1 MLRIIINI
9 SYDSSALLKTF
20 KCALQMFQII
30 VGDDDDEQ
38 KENNSCF
45 GLGLN
50 EYHGLLPRINKV
62 QKMLP
67 KK

>member
-1 MLRIIINI
+1 
-9 SYDSSALLKTF
+9 
-20 KCALQMFQII
+20 MFQII